1 MAALA
6 HFVAL
11 TAPLFALIV
20 LGYALARS
28 GRWGGAA
35 TDALTRFVFSVA
47 IPALLFRLMSDFS
60 SLPRPDLRVL
70 FAYFGACLVVFALGR
85 VLSRYAFRHDGVE
98 QSVFGLA
105 GIFSN
110 TVLLGIPLVQVTLGA
125 SAMPTVSLVV
135 VFNALILWTLVGVS
149 VELARA
155 SSMSARQ
162 FLATAKAVVANP
174 IVASILAGAAFGFTG
189 LALPAWVDRTLALLA
204 QAAVPMSL
212 IALGMGLGAWGL
224 SAGWRAS
231 VAMAAVKLAVLPAVA
246 WALAR
251 VAGLPPAETT
261 VVVVMAALPTGA
273 NVYLMA
279 RQFRAIEGPVA
290 ASLVLSTALAAV
302 TTPIVL
308 ALLGAPTL

>member
-11 TAPLFALIV
+11 TAPLFALIA

-28 GRWGGAA
+28 GRWREAA

-60 SLPRPDLRVL
+60 SLPRADLRVL
-70 FAYFGACLVVFALGR
+70 VAYFGACLVVFAAGR
-85 VLSRYAFRHDGVE
+85 VLSRAAFGHDGVE

-125 SAMPTVSLVV
+125 KAMPTVSLVV

-155 SSMSARQ
+155 SALSARQ
-162 FLATAKAVVANP
+162 FFATAKAVVANP
-174 IVASILAGAAFGFTG
+174 IVAAILAGTAFGFTG
-189 LALPAWVDRTLALLA
+189 LALPAWIDRTLSLLA

-212 IALGMGLGAWGL
+212 IALGMGLGAWALG
-224 SAGWRAS
+224 AGWRAS
-231 VAMAAVKLAVLPAVA
+231 VAMAAVNLALLPAVA
-246 WALAR
+246 WGLAR
-251 VAGLPPAETT
+251 LAGLPAEETT
-261 VVVVMAALPTGA
+261 VVVVMAGLPTGA

-279 RQFRAIEGPVA
+279 RQFRALEGPVA

-308 ALLGAPTL
+308 ALLGAPPP